1 MKICG
6 IVGESWTGP
15 GPWQEGGYPALLEKL
30 LALAAEGT
38 EEFWIS
44 MDRGVALW
52 SARALLAHREAAG
65 GTYRVHCLL
74 PWEEQA
80 ADWAE
85 PVREVWFDTIAAC
98 DREHLLDRHRDAGT
112 LNRRDRFLAEACG
125 CLLMA
130 WGGGT
135 WSWVKPWELP

>member
-1 MKICG
+1 
-6 IVGESWTGP
+6 
-15 GPWQEGGYPALLEKL
+15 
-30 LALAAEGT
+30 
-38 EEFWIS
+38 

-85 PVREVWFDTIAAC
+85 RVREVWFDTIAAC

-130 WGGGT
+130 WGGGD
-135 WSWVKPWELP
+135 VELGKTLGVALSRGVPVMEQAAE